1 MIIRMTSTILLR
13 LMRGNKTAS
22 YLVLVVLA
30 LLMVFV
36 SSCKKR
42 TENTMVDYSYG
53 VGVSGDYALAQHF
66 SISLANTYFKCIYDS
81 TLMESGHSI
90 IDEAHVYYSP
100 DSVYQ
105 MKIIYPE
112 WGNND
117 GYGNWRQGEVHIR
130 ADGGFFN
137 TAQDVEFVFDKFNF
151 RKDTLAAHNYSIKY
165 LGGSSF
171 QLLAEDVSI
180 SMEDSTGIIVFN
192 SAQQFDVE
200 LGVGNWPEPQSLSI
214 SGALNGATRLGEPFE
229 TNAGGAIKSDL
240 SCNWMK
246 EGEVNIS
253 FAKVGYQGLIN
264 FNEPSE
270 CENRYMLII
279 DDLHFPSKIRKP
291 KWQ

>member
-1 MIIRMTSTILLR
+1 MMSRMTSIILLR
-13 LMRGNKTAS
+13 FMRRNRTGS
-22 YLVLVVLA
+22 FFGLIILA
-30 LLMVFV
+30 LLLVFT

-53 VGVSGDYALAQHF
+53 VKVSGDYALAQHF

-81 TLMESGHSI
+81 ALMEGGHSI
-90 IDEAHVYYSP
+90 IDAANVYYSV
-100 DSVYQ
+100 DSVCQ
-105 MKIIYPE
+105 LKIIYPE
-112 WGNND
+112 WGAND
-117 GYGNWRQGEVHIR
+117 GYGNWRQGEVHIK

-151 RKDTLAAHNYSIKY
+151 RKDTLTAHKYSIKY
-165 LGGSSF
+165 MGGSLF

-180 SMEDSTGIIVFN
+180 SMEDTTGIITFN
-192 SAQQFDVE
+192 SVQQFDVE
-200 LGVGNWPEPQSLSI
+200 LGAGNWPEPQSLSI
-214 SGALNGATRLGEPFE
+214 SGIFNGTTRFGEPFE
-229 TNAGGAIKSDL
+229 TNASGAIKSDL
-240 SCNWMK
+240 VCNWMK
-246 EGEVNIS
+246 EGAVDIS
-253 FAKVGYQGLIN
+253 FANVGYQGLIN